1 LTEEEKMLKDS
12 VANFAK
18 SILTREVIR
27 KMEKEEKLDPVV
39 VSKCFENGFL
49 GIEIPEKYSG
59 SGLSFMSSIL
69 AIEEVS
75 KFDPVIGGF
84 IDLQNTILNTIFLK
98 WGNEEQKSKYLPKLA
113 TNTIGSFCLSESGSG
128 SDAFALQTNARKE
141 GDNYIIN
148 GTKCWISAAR
158 EAGVYVVM
166 ATLDKNK
173 GYKGITSF
181 IIDRENPG
189 ISIGKIEKKM
199 GLQASS
205 TCEVIFKDCVVN
217 KKSILGK
224 EGEGYKLSIEIL
236 NEGRIGIAAQQLGV
250 SQGALNEMIPY
261 INQRKQFGK
270 SISSFQGVQFDIAQ
284 MSTEIEAARLLTY
297 NAARL
302 KENGKNFVKEAA
314 MAKLYSSLLSEKVA
328 SKCLELLGGVGYTKE
343 FGIEKLFR
351 DCKVGQIYEG
361 TSNIQLL
368 TIAKEVLKN
377 YQ

>member
-1 LTEEEKMLKDS
+1 
-12 VANFAK
+12 
-18 SILTREVIR
+18 
-27 KMEKEEKLDPVV
+27 
-39 VSKCFENGFL
+39 
-49 GIEIPEKYSG
+49 
-59 SGLSFMSSIL
+59 
-69 AIEEVS
+69 
-75 KFDPVIGGF
+75 
-84 IDLQNTILNTIFLK
+84 
-98 WGNEEQKSKYLPKLA
+98 
-113 TNTIGSFCLSESGSG
+113 
-128 SDAFALQTNARKE
+128 
-141 GDNYIIN
+141 
-148 GTKCWISAAR
+148 
-158 EAGVYVVM
+158 
-166 ATLDKNK
+166 
-173 GYKGITSF
+173 
-181 IIDRENPG
+181 
-189 ISIGKIEKKM
+189 M